1 MVARSAAI
9 ASATFGIVV
18 GLYHRWGL
26 GVVTGSPSNSCTLMT
41 WRPLPGAAL
50 SIVSMNE
57 S

>member
-9 ASATFGIVV
+9 ASATFGMVV

-26 GVVTGSPSNSCTLMT
+26 GVESGSPSSCWTSTT
-41 WRPLPGAAL
+41 WRPLLGAAL
-50 SIVSMNE
+50 SMVFMNE